1 MLADEPTGNL
11 DSISAAHVIDLL
23 VGLQKDTEMA
33 LVLITH
39 DENLATRC
47 KRNINIKD
55 NEIVEDR
62 IRIPQPL
69 SAPLGVSR

>member
-1 MLADEPTGNL
+1 LLADEPTGNL
-11 DSISAAHVIDLL
+11 DSVSAAHIIDLVL
-23 VGLQKDTEMA
+23 RLQKDTEMT

-39 DENLATRC
+39 DENLAARC

-62 IRIPQPL
+62 IRISQPQ
-69 SAPLGVSR
+69 SALLGVSR